1 MTTDNNRLQNVASD
15 FFNDPVI
22 PLPRVKPVE
31 IPKSSKVVK
40 TTKPKVEK
48 LVDILIEPDL
58 KALFELTTA
67 DLQKKTIHLRPDQID
82 DLQKYLFEF
91 KKKHRSLKAKEMHFI
106 MYLIDFAIAKI
117 KEEKVL

>member
-1 MTTDNNRLQNVASD
+1 MTTDNNRIQNVASD
-15 FFNDPVI
+15 FFNDPVA
-22 PLPRVKPVE
+22 PV
-31 IPKSSKVVK
+31 IITTPVVNTKSSKVVK
-40 TTKPKVEK
+40 PTKPKVEK
-48 LVDILIEPDL
+48 LEEILVDSDL
-58 KALFELTTA
+58 KALFDLTTA